1 MADTVRRTARVKRDQ
16 KEAALVA
23 FQRAEA
29 NVPRHRF
36 GLAYLLL
43 AAIMGAAVGLFVVFA
58 TNGGKTSSPA
68 VVGVAADRRAASRH
82 STRSASTSRRQYA
95 LPNGRVL
102 VTPFSDTAGRPDRG
116 SARRRRARSGSA
128 TGLPGETL
136 SDSQVIDASSAWA
149 YELCGAGKNCAI
161 SEGTASAARGR
172 LLQRESLE
180 LALYTFKFEPAID
193 YRGHVLP
200 PGLRRRTPAA
210 ILLTRQALEEPLKHP
225 LAQTLPPPRTRLVP
239 GQLSARDLAVIDRYI
254 PRAYTFSG
262 EQLQDGS
269 PVLVLRPVS

>member
-1 MADTVRRTARVKRDQ
+1 VADPVDKQGQADK

-23 FQRAEA
+23 FHRAQA
-29 NVPRHRF
+29 SVPRHRF
-36 GLAYLLL
+36 GLAYLAL
-43 AAIMGAAVGLFVVFA
+43 AAIMGAAVALFVVFT
-58 TNGGKTSSPA
+58 TNGGKKSGPEW
-68 VVGVAADRRAASRH
+68 
-82 STRSASTSRRQYA
+82 SAWQPTKGGIQALDEIGKYVSRQYA

-102 VTPFSDTAGRPDRG
+102 VTPFSTPPV
-116 SARRRRARSGSA
+116 ARIGDQLAAARAIRLT
-128 TGLPGETL
+128 TGLPGEAL
-136 SDSQVIDASSAWA
+136 NDSQFIDAASAWA

-161 SEGTASAARGR
+161 SDGTASASRGR

-193 YRGHVLP
+193 YVVTYFP
-200 PGLRRRTPAA
+200 PSPKRDPAA

-225 LAQTLPPPRTRLVP
+225 LAHTLPPPRTRLVP